1 MFRRFSAPRSSPSAT
16 PAARTAGR
24 SFFPR
29 SARPLIGK
37 RAFSKP
43 ERIFFSGMGWTALAT
58 TGAIAIPIFALT
70 GDHLMLVAGA
80 ACLVFGIARAFD
92 SRCDLRAYFNG
103 QLEHAV
109 SIQGDLHLDNA
120 ALRQELVFANLS
132 LAEYRR
138 YIQFL
143 AAGQVGGAEGD
154 ELCGE
159 SPSAGNVVPFRRMH

>member
-1 MFRRFSAPRSSPSAT
+1 MFRRFSASPS
-16 PAARTAGR
+16 PNVPEARTAGR

-43 ERIFFSGMGWTALAT
+43 ERMFFSGMAGVTMAT
-58 TGAIAIPIFALT
+58 SGGLGLPVFALSN
-70 GDHLMLVAGA
+70 DPMMIIASAG
-80 ACLVFGIARAFD
+80 CLVFGANHAIGRLLE
-92 SRCDLRAYFNG
+92 LRNWIVAEI
-103 QLEHAV
+103 EHATAV
-109 SIQGDLHLDNA
+109 QTDLHLDNA

>member
-1 MFRRFSAPRSSPSAT
+1 MFRRFSAPQPPTSPV
-16 PAARTAGR
+16 AARTAGR
-24 SFFPR
+24 SPSSR
-29 SARPLIGK
+29 SARTLIGK

-43 ERIFFSGMGWTALAT
+43 ERIYFSGMAGMVVAT
-58 TGAIAIPIFALT
+58 SGGLGVPIFWLS
-70 GDHLMLVAGA
+70 GDTFMTIASVG
-80 ACLVFGIARAFD
+80 CLAFGVTHAIGRWLE
-92 SRCDLRAYFNG
+92 LRSWFSD

-109 SIQGDLHLDNA
+109 SIQTELHLDNA

-143 AAGQVGGAEGD
+143 AAGQGGAEGD

>member
-1 MFRRFSAPRSSPSAT
+1 MFRRSSAPHLSSPNV
-16 PAARTAGR
+16 PEARRAGG
-24 SFFPR
+24 SFFTR

-43 ERIFFSGMGWTALAT
+43 ERIYFRGIAWSAAAGASAMVLVASLGSDWLITSACF
-58 TGAIAIPIFALT
+58 GAIILT
-70 GDHLMLVAGA
+70 MTK
-80 ACLVFGIARAFD
+80 AFD
-92 SRCDLRAYFNG
+92 GRLDLKEYHIS
-103 QLEHAV
+103 QIEHATAV
-109 SIQGDLHLDNA
+109 QTDLHLDNA